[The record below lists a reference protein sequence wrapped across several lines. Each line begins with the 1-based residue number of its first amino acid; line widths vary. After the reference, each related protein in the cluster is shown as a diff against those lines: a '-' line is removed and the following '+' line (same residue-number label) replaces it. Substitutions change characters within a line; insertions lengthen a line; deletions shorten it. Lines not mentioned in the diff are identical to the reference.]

1 MWIALVINSPPDIDT
16 ICFFETQLEVEIFGV
31 NTSSYTALDP
41 EDNPD
46 HWQNYDPPI
55 VLVLEAKTGDALETG
70 KYDRPVAIYQRGTK
84 FRCLPPD

>member
-1 MWIALVINSPPDIDT
+1 MWIAIVIKPLADVDT
-16 ICFFETQLEVEIFGV
+16 ICFFETQSEVEKFGLD
-31 NTSSYTALDP
+31 TTSYTALDP

-55 VLVLEAKTGDALETG
+55 VLVLEAKTKDAFETG

-84 FRCLPPD
+84 FHCLPPD